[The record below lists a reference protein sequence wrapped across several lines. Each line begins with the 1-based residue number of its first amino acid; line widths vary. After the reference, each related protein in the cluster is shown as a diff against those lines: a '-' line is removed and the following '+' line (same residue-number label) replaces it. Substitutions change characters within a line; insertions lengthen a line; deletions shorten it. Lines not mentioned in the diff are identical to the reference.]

1 MAAGRMVAAKTHPTF
16 IDIEPPNQTT
26 PGVRR
31 RFSHNEGIPLDV
43 YYRRLVAPF
52 FTRER
57 VDAMRHKIQETANT
71 IIEQMIN
78 EGCEKTV
85 DLAEQF
91 SRLFPSLVCYCLQS
105 SHLIY

>member
-1 MAAGRMVAAKTHPTF
+1 MVAAKTHPTF
-16 IDIEPPNQTT
+16 IDIESPNQTI
-26 PGVRR
+26 PGVSR
-31 RFSHNEGIPLDV
+31 RFRHNEGIPSGV

-52 FTRER
+52 FTREK

-71 IIEQMIN
+71 IIVQMIN

-85 DLAEQF
+85 NLAEKF
-91 SRLFPSLVCYCLQS
+91 SRLLPSLVSCYSQS